1 MRNFNIKRFG
11 RLMQWTVV
19 NDRSVFVKLT
29 ITWTIIFFLLFLMV
43 IHLTGYQVRTMH
55 DPYSLYLANALDTAV
70 AVMVCGLL
78 FQPCFIFANLKTKQ
92 ERINFF
98 MLPST
103 NLEKY
108 IARFVTVIFIW
119 TLCCLVGFVVADVLQ
134 WLVSVILHPQVTGF
148 VMSQIDFSGAL
159 SSFYLKSGSSSVSH
173 LCLLLTLILSMLSL
187 HSFYLLG
194 GTFFRRHAWVLT
206 VLVSIVLGMAFSSL
220 TRRAPDSVELANLNQ
235 RLYALIAINVLI
247 IVFNYWASFRLFER
261 MQIINNK
268 WVNL

>member
-1 MRNFNIKRFG
+1 
-11 RLMQWTVV
+11 MQWTVV

-119 TLCCLVGFVVADVLQ
+119 TLCCLVGFVVADMLQ
-134 WLVSVILHPQVTGF
+134 WLVAVILHPQVTGF

-173 LCLLLTLILSMLSL
+173 LCLLLTFILSMLSL

-206 VLVSIVLGMAFSSL
+206 VLFSIVLSMVFGFNMSH
-220 TRRAPDSVELANLNQ
+220 TPDFVEHINPNAVLGILS
-235 RLYALIAINVLI
+235 AIDVLI